1 MTIPYKRQGGHCKA
15 MASDWEKL
23 AADYANNDSA
33 LIAEVDCTSE
43 DTEIVCDEEGIEGFP
58 TLKFGD
64 TAAGLEDYEGERD
77 YEAMAA
83 FAKDNLKPSC
93 SPSNIDLCDD
103 EKKAAIERFQLM
115 PTNELRAE
123 IAKITT
129 EIDNTE
135 EKREDEIEKLQDA
148 YEKFMEEFD
157 LKIKNLKKES
167 NYNLMK
173 AVFTAKGG
181 MDERDEL

>member
-1 MTIPYKRQGGHCKA
+1 

-23 AADYANNDSA
+23 AANYANNDSA

-64 TAAGLEDYEGERD
+64 AAAGLEDYEGERD

-103 EKKAAIERFQLM
+103 DKKAAIERFQLM
-115 PTNELRAE
+115 PTDELRAE
-123 IAKITT
+123 IVRITT

-157 LKIKNLKKES
+157 LKIKTLKKES
-167 NYNLMK
+167 NFNLMK